1 MVLGLG
7 IAVIIGI
14 TLGLIGGGG
23 SILTVPVL
31 VYVMGVPAV
40 EATAYSLFIVGTAA
54 LVGAIGYLRSGA
66 VNVRVAMWFAAPSLL
81 AVFATRRWIVP
92 AIPTLIAQIG
102 ALTITKDIAVLLLFA
117 LTMLFASISMIR
129 GCKRCLTRC
138 AEGVGCPDDELAPL
152 HILIEGIVV
161 GTLTGLVGAGG
172 GFLIIPALVI
182 VAGLPMKQAVGTSL
196 VIIAVKSLFGFV
208 GDLGAGTAI
217 DWRFMLAFAAATVL
231 GMAGGVIG
239 ARFIADKRLRLIFGW
254 LVLLMGT
261 AMLVRE
267 IHGITGLG

>member
-1 MVLGLG
+1 M
-7 IAVIIGI
+7 IIGI

-31 VYVMGVPAV
+31 VYVMGVPPV

-66 VNVRVAMWFAAPSLL
+66 VNVRVAMWFAAPSLV

-92 AIPTLIAQIG
+92 AIPTIIAQIG
-102 ALTITKDIAVLLLFA
+102 SFTLSKDVAVLLLFA
-117 LTMLFASISMIR
+117 MTMLFASVSMIR
-129 GCKRCLTRC
+129 GCKRCVTRC
-138 AEGVGCPDDELAPL
+138 ADGEGCPDDELVPL
-152 HILIEGIVV
+152 HILIEGTVV

-182 VAGLPMKQAVGTSL
+182 IGGLPMKQAVGTSL

-208 GDLGAGTAI
+208 GDLGAATAI
-217 DWRFMLAFAAATVL
+217 DWRFMLTFAAITVV
-231 GMAGGVIG
+231 GMVAGVIG
-239 ARFIADKRLRLIFGW
+239 ARYIADKRLRLAFGW
-254 LVLLMGT
+254 LVLLMGS

-267 IHGITGLG
+267 VYGLAGLG